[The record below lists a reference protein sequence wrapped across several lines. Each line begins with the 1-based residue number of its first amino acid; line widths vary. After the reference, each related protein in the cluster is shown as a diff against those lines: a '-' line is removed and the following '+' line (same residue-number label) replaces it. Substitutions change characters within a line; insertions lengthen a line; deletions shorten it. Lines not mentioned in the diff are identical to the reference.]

1 MINLENTDVI
11 LKLNLQLFAKDGPG
25 GEKTEPATQKK
36 LDDARKEGQVAKS
49 KEIVNAVFLVVIF
62 YFLQFTIGTI
72 GDEILENFNENYS
85 FISLYKDRE
94 SMTVATAVTILN
106 ENIKNFL
113 LIIAPFLIVAFA
125 VYFIGDL
132 VQVKWKPT
140 GKPLMPKFN
149 KLNPVSGFKRIFSK
163 QSLVNLL
170 KSLAIVAICIYIVY
184 DEILGNYKGL
194 YNLYEMSLQNAL
206 LFTGEMI
213 FSVATK
219 ISLFY
224 LIIGLV
230 DLIFQRRKFSQD
242 MMMTKQ
248 EIKDEYKM
256 TEGDP
261 TVKQQQKRRMREASQ
276 RRMMQKLPEAD
287 VVITNPTH
295 YAVAIKYDLEIADAP
310 VVIAK
315 GADYLAQ
322 KIKEV
327 ARENDIEIYENK
339 PLARALYA
347 SVEVDEKIPQELYQ
361 AVAEVLVFVYGVKNK
376 NIPLSRQ

>member
-1 MINLENTDVI
+1 
-11 LKLNLQLFAKDGPG
+11 
-25 GEKTEPATQKK
+25 
-36 LDDARKEGQVAKS
+36 
-49 KEIVNAVFLVVIF
+49 
-62 YFLQFTIGTI
+62 
-72 GDEILENFNENYS
+72 
-85 FISLYKDRE
+85 
-94 SMTVATAVTILN
+94 
-106 ENIKNFL
+106 
-113 LIIAPFLIVAFA
+113 
-125 VYFIGDL
+125 
-132 VQVKWKPT
+132 
-140 GKPLMPKFN
+140 MPKFN
-149 KLNPVSGFKRIFSK
+149 KLSPASGIKRIFSK
-163 QSLVNLL
+163 QALVNML
-170 KSLAIVAICIYIVY
+170 KSIAIVAICIYIVY
-184 DEILGNYKGL
+184 TEILDNYKGL
-194 YNLYEMSLQNAL
+194 FNLYEISLQNGL

-224 LIIGLV
+224 LIIGLI
-230 DLIFQRRKFSQD
+230 DLIFQRRKFNKD

-295 YAVAIKYDLEIADAP
+295 YAVAIKYDLDIADAP

-315 GADYLAQ
+315 GEDYLAL

-327 ARENDIEIYENK
+327 AREHDIEIYENK

-347 SVEVDEKIPQELYQ
+347 SVDVGEKIPQELYQ

-376 NIPLSRQ
+376 KLPINKK